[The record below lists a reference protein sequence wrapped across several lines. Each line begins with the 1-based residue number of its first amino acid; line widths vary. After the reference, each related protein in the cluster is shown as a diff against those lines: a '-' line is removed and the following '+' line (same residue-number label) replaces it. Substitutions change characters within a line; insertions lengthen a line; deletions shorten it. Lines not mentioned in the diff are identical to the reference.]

1 MLYLLFLFL
10 SFSTTSEVGLT
21 FFDLVQPLSNVGCMN
36 EKGEPVD
43 YWVIIKKPQGT
54 DYFYYDST
62 DKVFETSPHSL
73 NDTTNGALTHTV
85 KQLWQKDINYVIY
98 NDQIP
103 SIYNDIYND
112 IYNISLADDDNAG
125 KYGHTKG
132 LFAFA
137 HVDGFWLTHSIPLF
151 PLGPNDSDHYRGLG
165 SNAKTYAQN
174 MLCVTMGIT
183 ALNDLAKL
191 FLLNRPQIYDSQLLH
206 DDTDYIKPIK
216 QLVDGKYSTLKQCE
230 SSQLETS
237 GGHPFKV
244 YAKTAEWNN
253 DLYAGC
259 VTPQEQDTL
268 LVESW
273 IRGKA
278 EGPVCPIS
286 DYNTLDIHYLSFVVG
301 SGIDSRSSGIDSRWS
316 ETQDHS
322 KWAITEIKDVICM
335 GDINRMT
342 SQYLR
347 GGGTAC
353 FTDTILHH
361 VLKQAT
367 IKTNTCDD

>member
-1 MLYLLFLFL
+1 
-10 SFSTTSEVGLT
+10 
-21 FFDLVQPLSNVGCMN
+21 
-36 EKGEPVD
+36 
-43 YWVIIKKPQGT
+43 
-54 DYFYYDST
+54 
-62 DKVFETSPHSL
+62 
-73 NDTTNGALTHTV
+73 
-85 KQLWQKDINYVIY
+85 
-98 NDQIP
+98 
-103 SIYNDIYND
+103 
-112 IYNISLADDDNAG
+112 
-125 KYGHTKG
+125 
-132 LFAFA
+132 
-137 HVDGFWLTHSIPLF
+137 
-151 PLGPNDSDHYRGLG
+151 
-165 SNAKTYAQN
+165 
-174 MLCVTMGIT
+174 MGIT